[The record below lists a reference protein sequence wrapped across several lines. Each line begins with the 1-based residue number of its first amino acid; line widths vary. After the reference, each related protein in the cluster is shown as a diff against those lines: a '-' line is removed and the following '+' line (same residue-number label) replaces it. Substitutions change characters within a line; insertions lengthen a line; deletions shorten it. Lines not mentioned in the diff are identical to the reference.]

1 MIYAGRYVYLALL
14 LVGGTYVG
22 MAHAALP
29 AAVAVHF
36 DAQGHPNGW
45 VNPTS
50 YLVILTV
57 VGVVIPLGVV
67 ALVSFLGYQSPGL
80 LNLPHRGERLAPV
93 NRAEAARRIQAYIW
107 WLPVLM
113 LALALALDVQIV
125 TANRKSPPRLATLS
139 FLILLG
145 AFLGGLGFWIVGWF
159 KVLRFGPAE

>member
-14 LVGGTYVG
+14 LVGGAYVG

-45 VNPTS
+45 MNPTS
-50 YLVILTV
+50 YLVVLTV

-80 LNLPHRGERLAPV
+80 LNLPHRTERLAPA
-93 NRAEAARRIQAYIW
+93 NRAEAARRIQVYVW

-113 LALALALDVQIV
+113 LALALALDVQVV
-125 TANRKSPPRLATLS
+125 TANRNSPPRLATGS
-139 FLILLG
+139 FLAMLA
-145 AFLGGLGFWIVGWF
+145 AFLGGLAFWIVGWF